1 MELEGPATS
10 PVQGKGIMRPFSE
23 SNPCPKC
30 GTAKATVHYHGPDAG
45 QAGCDPG
52 EHIHRECSVCGYPWS
67 DACIELIQPPCGGTV
82 ADALEVDQLV
92 AVDASVA
99 GEAFVIGD
107 GAVASEAYVIS
118 DAAQAIRE
126 LYGR

>member
-1 MELEGPATS
+1 
-10 PVQGKGIMRPFSE
+10 
-23 SNPCPKC
+23 
-30 GTAKATVHYHGPDAG
+30 
-45 QAGCDPG
+45 
-52 EHIHRECSVCGYPWS
+52 
-67 DACIELIQPPCGGTV
+67 
-82 ADALEVDQLV
+82 LEVDQLV